1 MMRTTLPRYKT
12 ANNIAYYRAGNG
24 PILLMIHGVGLRL
37 ESWAAQIR
45 FLSKKFTVIAVDLP
59 GHGESNNLHMKPSNL
74 DAYVQEIKLFANEV
88 IEGSCIVI
96 GHSLGA
102 LIALSYADQY
112 DQECDGIIALNC
124 IYQRT
129 DEAMRQVRLRS
140 KKLATKDMNQE
151 IEVTIKRWFGES
163 PTGYYLELANIC
175 RQWLLE
181 SNKEGYVEAYD
192 IFAKQRGVSKSKLV
206 TNNLPIA
213 FITGTLDSNSTPSM
227 TGDMAKLCPLGI
239 AREVIG
245 AGHMTQMTHAEEVN
259 EIIQSFAL
267 SIKN

>member
-1 MMRTTLPRYKT
+1 MMWTTLPRYKT
-12 ANNIAYYRAGNG
+12 ANNIAYSRAGNG
-24 PILLMIHGVGLRL
+24 PTLLMIHGVGLRL
-37 ESWAAQIR
+37 ESWAAQIQ
-45 FLSKKFTVIAVDLP
+45 FLSKKFTIIAVDLP
-59 GHGESNNLHMKPSNL
+59 GHGESNNLRMKPSNL
-74 DAYVQEIKLFANEV
+74 DSYVEEIKLFADEV
-88 IEGSCIVI
+88 IEDSCIVI

-112 DQECDGIIALNC
+112 EQECDGIIALNC

-129 DEAMRQVRLRS
+129 NKAIRQVQLRS
-140 KKLATKDMNQE
+140 KKLATKEMNQE
-151 IEVTIKRWFGES
+151 IEATIKRWFGTS

-192 IFAKQRGVSKSKLV
+192 IFAKQRGVSKEMLA
-206 TNNLPIA
+206 TNYLPIA
-213 FITGTLDSNSTPSM
+213 FITGTLDSNSTSSM
-227 TGDMAKLCPLGI
+227 SREMAKLCPLGI
-239 AREVIG
+239 AREISG
-245 AGHMTQMTHAEEVN
+245 AGHLAQMTHAEEVN